1 MDDYREA
8 IKKMVE
14 DNIRK
19 DVEEELRKA
28 ADELLAAR
36 NQAIKQVLDE
46 QRAAIRLV
54 VEEEKKAIW
63 ARLEDLRDSLFN
75 YSLNKMGEADDSN
88 DGTKPEAGSIVI
100 PNGKYN
106 RP

>member
-1 MDDYREA
+1 MDDYRDSMRILIQGE
-8 IKKMVE
+8 IKNAV
-14 DNIRK
+14 D
-19 DVEEELRKA
+19 EEMRKA

-63 ARLEDLRDSLFN
+63 VRLEDLRDSIFN
-75 YSLNKMGEADDSN
+75 NSLNKMGEADDSN
-88 DGTKPEAGSIVI
+88 AGTELRGGSIVI
-100 PNGKYN
+100 YNGK
-106 RP
+106 